1 MFGPEEIFSPRHTAE
16 CAEETRL
23 GALSVELSP
32 EAAAHVQIANDV
44 VREAARDGQQNS
56 LWCLGVLMIGSA
68 VQDNIEKITTDEMWQ
83 KVILETAE
91 NGSALIAV
99 AATVVGA
106 TTIVAKSFSVAYH
119 ETAAWWL
126 QRKYLKSQ
134 PTAYTYVPIREAYP
148 AYANLSA
155 DQQTG

>member
-1 MFGPEEIFSPRHTAE
+1 MFSPDE
-16 CAEETRL
+16 ILSPMQPVDYAEETRQ
-23 GALSVELSP
+23 GATSDEQSP
-32 EAAAHVQIANDV
+32 EATAHLQISQEI

-56 LWCLGVLMIGSA
+56 LWCLGALMVGSA
-68 VQDNIEKITTDEMWQ
+68 VQDNIDKIATNEMWQ

-91 NGSALIAV
+91 NGSGLIAV

-126 QRKYLKSQ
+126 QRKHVKSQ
-134 PTAYTYVPIREAYP
+134 PTAYQYVPIRETYP
-148 AYANLSA
+148 AYANLSVKP
-155 DQQTG
+155 